1 MESHTPMKQ
10 TLFCYG
16 IIETFTQDL
25 GGHTH
30 SLLDS
35 RVALDLN
42 AVGPGIP
49 HVVLATQLNNVC
61 RCLSPYPHPL
71 LLPELQLPPVP
82 LLQSSLLR
90 PFFTLVTRDI
100 SLNSS
105 PDYIT
110 PPFPA

>member
-1 MESHTPMKQ
+1 MSMESHTPMKQ

-30 SLLDS
+30 SLLGS

-42 AVGPGIP
+42 AVAPGIP

-61 RCLSPYPHPL
+61 HCLSPYPHPL
-71 LLPELQLPPVP
+71 LLPELQQCVWLIQVSG
-82 LLQSSLLR
+82 LSLFINEIR
-90 PFFTLVTRDI
+90 
-100 SLNSS
+100 S
-105 PDYIT
+105 
-110 PPFPA
+110 